1 MLYKTS
7 FKIAKMDCPSEEAM
21 IRMKLEHFSE
31 IKRLDFD
38 ISNRKLDIYHMGP
51 IDAVHRAITDL
62 KFEETLLSSNQ
73 TNAPIDN
80 DQAQQRQLLWAVL
93 LINFAFFI
101 IEITTGWLSTS
112 MGLIADSLD
121 MLADSFVYALSL
133 FAVGGSVLRKKNIAS
148 LAGYFQLFL
157 AALGFLEIM
166 RRFFFMDALPDFK
179 TIIIISILAL
189 LANALCLYLLQ
200 KSKSKEAHMQASMI
214 FTSNDVIINSGVIVA
229 GLLVL
234 WTGSRLPDLIVGAI
248 VFIVVV
254 RGALNILK
262 LGK

>member
-1 MLYKTS
+1 
-7 FKIAKMDCPSEEAM
+7 MDCPSEEAM

-38 ISNRKLDIYHMGP
+38 IANRKLEIYHEGG
-51 IDAVHRAITDL
+51 IDAIHREITDL
-62 KFEETLLSSNQ
+62 KFEETLLSSVK
-73 TNAPIDN
+73 TTTPTGK
-80 DQAQQRQLLWAVL
+80 DQVQQRELLWSVL

-101 IEITTGWLSTS
+101 IEITTGWLSAS

-133 FAVGGSVLRKKNIAS
+133 FAVGGSALRKKKIAS
-148 LAGYFQLFL
+148 AAGYFQLFL
-157 AALGFLEIM
+157 AAIGFLEIL
-166 RRFFFMDALPDFK
+166 RRFFLMDVLPDFK
-179 TIIIISILAL
+179 TIIIVSVLAL
-189 LANALCLYLLQ
+189 LANALCLYLLH

-214 FTSNDVIINSGVIVA
+214 FTSNDVVINLGVLLS

-234 WTGSRLPDLIVGAI
+234 WTNSRIPDLIVGGI
-248 VFIVVV
+248 VFVIVLK
-254 RGALNILK
+254 GALRILK